1 MMDKIGNY
9 TLLQELGKGGMGQVY
24 LAHDPR
30 FDRGVAIKVLP
41 REFLHDDKF
50 LARFEREARTIA
62 LLEHPAIVP
71 VYDYGEE
78 DGQPYLVMRYMAGG
92 TLRDRMTQGEISNA
106 EILKIIAPIAE
117 ALNEAHKNGIVHRD
131 MKPGNILFDS
141 SGRAYLSDFGIAKIS
156 QAQTLTGSALVGT
169 PAYMSPELV
178 HGDQILDGRSDV
190 YSLGII
196 LYEMLAGE
204 KPYQA
209 DTPGKVLMKHV
220 LDPVPDIHKHR
231 ADLPAELK
239 AITDKALAK
248 DRDDRYS
255 TAIELSAA
263 LASAMQADF
272 EIHMPE
278 RNNFPGNN
286 SDTINHLKTPIWT
299 DPLTRDLLMMEPTP
313 TPAPKVN
320 PRKKIS
326 WRWLTVGAGILLLS
340 LTIYFVFMAWNAL
353 FLPATAEIAPTPTA
367 IATATAAVEAPLAP
381 TKVSD
386 AYGHEMTLVNAG
398 EFIMGNDSGEPDEG
412 PAHNV
417 FLDDYYVD
425 LYEVTNEQYAIFL
438 NANGNQGESGLNWL
452 SADGPD
458 VHISQS
464 AGDWHA
470 ISGYETHPVTYVS
483 WFGAQAYCE
492 WRGGSLPSEA
502 QWEKAARGL
511 DGRTYPWGEGIDSEL
526 ANYNQ
531 NNNETMP
538 VGSYPDG
545 ISPYGLYDMAGNV
558 REWVLDWYGSGY
570 YESSPHENPT
580 GAASGAT
587 RVLRGGAWVYSDTF
601 LRTTDRYYD
610 LSGYVGNNI
619 GFRCVNDTIEP

>member
-1 MMDKIGNY
+1 MVMDKIGNY

-92 TLRDRMTQGEISNA
+92 TLRDRMTQGEISDA
-106 EILKIIAPIAE
+106 EILKIIDPISE
-117 ALNEAHKNGIVHRD
+117 ALNEAHKKGIVHRD

-178 HGDQILDGRSDV
+178 HGDQTLDGRSDV

-209 DTPGKVLMKHV
+209 DTPGKMLMQHV

-272 EIHMPE
+272 EIHRPE
-278 RNNFPGNN
+278 RNNFPSNTL
-286 SDTINHLKTPIWT
+286 DTINHLKTPIWT

-313 TPAPKVN
+313 TPAPKAK
-320 PRKKIS
+320 PRKKFS

-353 FLPATAEIAPTPTA
+353 FLPVTAEITPTVV
-367 IATATAAVEAPLAP
+367 ATAT
-381 TKVSD
+381 
-386 AYGHEMTLVNAG
+386 
-398 EFIMGNDSGEPDEG
+398 IEG
-412 PAHNV
+412 KSV
-417 FLDDYYVD
+417 V
-425 LYEVTNEQYAIFL
+425 
-438 NANGNQGESGLNWL
+438 
-452 SADGPD
+452 
-458 VHISQS
+458 
-464 AGDWHA
+464 
-470 ISGYETHPVTYVS
+470 
-483 WFGAQAYCE
+483 
-492 WRGGSLPSEA
+492 
-502 QWEKAARGL
+502 
-511 DGRTYPWGEGIDSEL
+511 
-526 ANYNQ
+526 
-531 NNNETMP
+531 
-538 VGSYPDG
+538 
-545 ISPYGLYDMAGNV
+545 
-558 REWVLDWYGSGY
+558 
-570 YESSPHENPT
+570 
-580 GAASGAT
+580 
-587 RVLRGGAWVYSDTF
+587 
-601 LRTTDRYYD
+601 
-610 LSGYVGNNI
+610 
-619 GFRCVNDTIEP
+619 